1 MYLEN
6 HNFSP
11 KLSDIFHP
19 VEKNAIPT
27 INYKALPCEV
37 DDEYVVDFR
46 VLSVNGCRS
55 LHEFRELS
63 SDILTTFLE
72 EVGKA
77 MRYVPKRF
85 RSKVSEEITDKYT
98 DIMELLVFEKVN
110 TTDDYHSF
118 REEPMPIDACFLFT
132 MANFSGG
139 DYHDKSAIYMDQ
151 ILHAASDFS
160 YILWDVMAKAFE
172 KLNMLLTAIEFLPE
186 LKVLPGEEENHM
198 GKLKWQL
205 TVPQLAGFFKILVDS
220 NLLEVKNKSEFCRSI
235 ADLFQSSGNDN
246 LSWRSFKNHF
256 DSPSPDAI
264 RFCQEEFLNLNQI
277 AARFFEDE
285 S

>member
-19 VEKNAIPT
+19 VEKHAIPT
-27 INYKALPCEV
+27 INYKALPCEI

-77 MRYVPKRF
+77 MRHVPKRF

-98 DIMELLVFEKVN
+98 DILELLVFEKVN

-186 LKVLPGEEENHM
+186 LQVVPGEEENHVE
-198 GKLKWQL
+198 KLKWEL
-205 TVPQLAGFFKILVDS
+205 TVPQLACFFKMLVDS
-220 NLLEVKNKSEFCRSI
+220 NLLEVNNKSEFCRSI
-235 ADLFQSSGNDN
+235 ADLFQSSGSDN

-264 RFCQEEFLNLNQI
+264 RFCQEEFLNLSKL
-277 AARFFEDE
+277 AARFFEEE